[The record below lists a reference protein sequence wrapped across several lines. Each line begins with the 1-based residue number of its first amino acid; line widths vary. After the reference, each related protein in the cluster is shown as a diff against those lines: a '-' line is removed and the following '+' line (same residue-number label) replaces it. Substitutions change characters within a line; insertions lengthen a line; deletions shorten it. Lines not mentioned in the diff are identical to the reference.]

1 MKKFKF
7 ISVIIIAL
15 SISSASFGSLIPVE
29 EIKTAEAAFIFAE
42 NMDPF
47 DADIFKAE
55 IQGLSSKEKVK
66 LLKLSVENIE
76 QAELSGAGGPTI
88 GYYILAV
95 LLPPAAVGIYTDWSM
110 PTTLYSVAW
119 TLLGWVPGVIHAF
132 IVLGR

>member
-7 ISVIIIAL
+7 LAVVLIAFIVSSVSFA
-15 SISSASFGSLIPVE
+15 SSAPKD
-29 EIKTAEAAFIFAE
+29 IKTAEEAYVFAE

-47 DADIFKAE
+47 DADVFKAE
-55 IQGLSSKEKVK
+55 IEGLSSKEKVK
-66 LLKLSVENIE
+66 LIKLAIE
-76 QAELSGAGGPTI
+76 DVQKAELSGSGGPTI

-119 TLLGWVPGVIHAF
+119 TILGWVPGIIHAF
-132 IVLGR
+132 IVLSR

>member
-1 MKKFKF
+1 MKSFKF
-7 ISVIIIAL
+7 IAIVLIAL
-15 SISSASFGSLIPVE
+15 SFSSASFASLVPLHD
-29 EIKTAEAAFIFAE
+29 IKTAEAAFVFAE

-55 IQGLSSKEKVK
+55 IKGLSSKEKVK
-66 LLKLSVENIE
+66 LIKMSVENIE
-76 QAELSGAGGPTI
+76 QAEISDSGNPTI

-119 TLLGWVPGVIHAF
+119 TILGWLPGVIHAF